1 MNATQARIQKL
12 EAQVN
17 AMAQA
22 WLYLAA
28 NIEMQAGIDME
39 GMEAALRAKHW
50 PGSPSIDTE
59 ARASLNWLCNE
70 LATARAVRQAREY
83 GEGTTH

>member
-1 MNATQARIQKL
+1 MNTTQARIQSL

-39 GMEAALRAKHW
+39 GMESALRAKRW
-50 PGSPSIDTE
+50 PDNPGIDGE
-59 ARASLNWLCNE
+59 SRAALDWLCRE
-70 LATARAVRQAREY
+70 LATARAVRQTREY
-83 GEGTTH
+83 GGNTTH

>member
-39 GMEAALRAKHW
+39 GMEAALRKKYWADN
-50 PGSPSIDTE
+50 PGIDSE
-59 ARASLNWLCNE
+59 GRIALNWLCNQ
-70 LATARAVRQAREY
+70 AASARAVRQARED
-83 GEGTTH
+83 GGSTTH

>member
-28 NIEMQAGIDME
+28 NIEMQTGIEME
-39 GMEAALRAKHW
+39 GMEAALRKKHW
-50 PGSPSIDTE
+50 PGNPGIDGE
-59 ARASLNWLCNE
+59 GRAALNWLCNE
-70 LATARAVRQAREY
+70 LASARAVRRNARQA
-83 GEGTTH
+83 GAVH

>member
-12 EAQVN
+12 EAHVN

-28 NIEMQAGIDME
+28 HIEMQTGIEME
-39 GMEAALRAKHW
+39 GMEAALRKKHW
-50 PGSPSIDTE
+50 PNNPGIDAE
-59 ARASLNWLCNE
+59 AQSALDWLCRS
-70 LATARAVRQAREY
+70 LATARAVRQRREC
-83 GEGTTH
+83 GGSTTH

>member
-1 MNATQARIQKL
+1 MNATQARIQSL

-28 NIEMQAGIDME
+28 HIEMQAGIEME
-39 GMEAALRAKHW
+39 GMEAALRKKHW
-50 PGSPSIDTE
+50 PNNHGIDAE
-59 ARASLNWLCNE
+59 AQSALDWLCRE
-70 LATARAVRQAREY
+70 LATARAVRNARQS
-83 GEGTTH
+83 GTVH

>member
-1 MNATQARIQKL
+1 MDNVTARIQKL

-39 GMEAALRAKHW
+39 GMEAALRKKHW
-50 PGSPSIDTE
+50 PDHPGIDGE
-59 ARASLNWLCNE
+59 ARSTLNWLCNE
-70 LATARAVRQAREY
+70 AASARAVRQAREY

>member
-1 MNATQARIQKL
+1 MSPLQARVRTL

-39 GMEAALRAKHW
+39 GMESALRAKHW
-50 PGSPSIDTE
+50 PDSPSIDTE

-70 LATARAVRQAREY
+70 LASASAVRQAREY

>member
-1 MNATQARIQKL
+1 MNAMQARIQTL

-28 NIEMQAGIDME
+28 NVEMQAGIDME
-39 GMEAALRAKHW
+39 DMESALRAKRW
-50 PGSPSIDTE
+50 PGNPAINAEGRDTL
-59 ARASLNWLCNE
+59 RWLCNK
-70 LATARAVRQAREY
+70 LASARAVRQARDA
-83 GEGTTH
+83 GTTH

>member
-39 GMEAALRAKHW
+39 GMENALRAKHW
-50 PGSPSIDTE
+50 PDSPSIDTE

-70 LATARAVRQAREY
+70 LASARAVRQARAY

>member
-1 MNATQARIQKL
+1 MDATQARIQTL

-28 NIEMQAGIDME
+28 NVEIQTGIDME
-39 GMEAALRAKHW
+39 DMESALRTRRW
-50 PGSPSIDTE
+50 PGNPAINAEGRDTL
-59 ARASLNWLCNE
+59 RWLCNK
-70 LATARAVRQAREY
+70 LAGARAVRQMRQSKRD
-83 GEGTTH
+83 H

>member
-28 NIEMQAGIDME
+28 NIEMKTGIDME
-39 GMEAALRAKHW
+39 GMEAALRKKVW
-50 PGSPSIDTE
+50 PRHPEINDE
-59 ARASLNWLCNE
+59 ARTALNWLCNE
-70 LATARAVRQAREY
+70 LASARAVRQAREY

>member
-1 MNATQARIQKL
+1 MSPLQARVRTL

-28 NIEMQAGIDME
+28 NIEMQTGIEME
-39 GMEAALRAKHW
+39 GMEAALRKKHW
-50 PGSPSIDTE
+50 PDHPDINPE
-59 ARASLNWLCNE
+59 ARVSLNWLCDE
-70 LATARAVRQAREY
+70 LASARAVRQAREY

>member
-28 NIEMQAGIDME
+28 NIEMQTGIEME
-39 GMEAALRAKHW
+39 RMEAALRKKHW
-50 PGSPSIDTE
+50 PDHPGIDSE
-59 ARASLNWLCNE
+59 ARSTLNWLCNQ
-70 LATARAVRQAREY
+70 AASARAVRQARQS
-83 GEGTTH
+83 GPAH